1 MTILQTSPK
10 KARKPQARTKPLWD
24 AITTVAAE
32 YERMSVR
39 QLFYQLVSR
48 RAVDKTEAA
57 YKRVCD
63 VSAQM
68 RLAGALDYRKIV
80 DGHRS
85 RRVGWQ
91 FDSMSEAL
99 ENTHELYKRN
109 YWLDQPTYVEI
120 WCEKDA
126 LTGVIEPVCRD
137 YGVPY
142 VATRGFPSI
151 TLLYESAAQMKLRGK
166 DTRVYYFGDHDAS
179 GRAISANLER
189 DMRAHGAWVSV
200 ERVALEPEQ
209 IEYYKLPTRPGKATD
224 SRHARFAQRYGD
236 ASVELDAL
244 PPNILEQYVRM
255 MIEHNIDRESWQ
267 RTKQIEALER
277 ETLAS
282 IAAMP
287 LKAGTTY
294 ALNPSEA

>member
-1 MTILQTSPK
+1 MSNIQTSPK

-24 AITTVAAE
+24 AILTVAAE

-48 RAVDKTEAA
+48 RAVEKTEAA

-63 VSAQM
+63 ISAQM

-91 FDSMSEAL
+91 FDSLTEAL

-109 YWLDQPTYVEI
+109 YWLEQPAWVEI

-126 LTGVIEPVCRD
+126 LTGVIEPICRD

-151 TLLYESAAQMKLRGK
+151 TLMYESAMQMKARGK

-189 DMRAHGAWVSV
+189 DMRAHGAWVTV
-200 ERVALEPEQ
+200 ERVALEPSQ
-209 IEYYKLPTRPGKATD
+209 IEYYDLPTRPGKASD
-224 SRHARFAQRYGD
+224 SRHAKFAERYGD

-244 PPNILEQYVRM
+244 PPNVLEQMVRQ
-255 MIEHNIDRESWQ
+255 MILGNIDREVWR
-267 RTKQIEALER
+267 RTAEIEALER

-287 LKAGTTY
+287 LKPGTLYT
-294 ALNPSEA
+294 LGS